1 MYTNIG
7 KPKYIKL
14 VLTEIKGERDN
25 NTIIVGDFN
34 IPLISNV
41 RLSRQKISKKTHA
54 SSDALDQM
62 NLQTYIEYSIQK

>member
-1 MYTNIG
+1 MYINIG
-7 KPKYIKL
+7 EPKYIKP
-14 VLTEIKGERDN
+14 VLTEIKGERD

-41 RLSRQKISKKTHA
+41 RLSRQKINKKTHA